1 MNNVLDFI
9 KKNKIGKYK
18 SNESLSKY
26 TTFKVGGNAKVIVYP
41 VNEDKLIELLRY
53 LNKNNIMY
61 KVIGNGSNLIFSD
74 KEYDGVIIKLD
85 EFKKIEIKDT
95 IILVEAL
102 NTQKEIIVGTNHTN
116 KSLST
121 GDLINIEYDGEI
133 EESNPPSITALRIEK
148 LDNRDLLY

>member
-1 MNNVLDFI
+1 MFKQISSKKWGWLLLFVIIFFVIIFYDNNSP
-9 KKNKIGKYK
+9 KNKVIE
-18 SNESLSKY
+18 NPN
-26 TTFKVGGNAKVIVYP
+26 FDAKV
-41 VNEDKLIELLRY
+41 
-53 LNKNNIMY
+53 
-61 KVIGNGSNLIFSD
+61 
-74 KEYDGVIIKLD
+74 
-85 EFKKIEIKDT
+85 IEIKDA

-102 NTQKEIIVGTNHTN
+102 NTQKEIIVGINHTN

>member
-53 LNKNNIMY
+53 LNKNNIM
-61 KVIGNGSNLIFSD
+61 LIIF
-74 KEYDGVIIKLD
+74 LR
-85 EFKKIEIKDT
+85 FTKIHQQD
-95 IILVEAL
+95 
-102 NTQKEIIVGTNHTN
+102 NHRT
-116 KSLST
+116 LH
-121 GDLINIEYDGEI
+121 YC
-133 EESNPPSITALRIEK
+133 
-148 LDNRDLLY
+148 